1 MATRPDLFDRDTR
14 RLRRMRALGR
24 GDPFLL
30 GRGFDEMVHSL
41 DAIARPIR
49 RLLLIGAL
57 DPAWAERLRR
67 PDREVVAF
75 EPALDGDEDQW
86 NLDGQPFDAVLAA
99 GTLDTVNDL
108 PRALLAILAAMT
120 ADAPFLGFMIGGDGL
135 PALRQALIEADRAA
149 GAAAPRAHPRIDAPT
164 LAALLQHAGFVS
176 PVVDVD
182 RVTLRYRSAD
192 RLIGD
197 LRASAATNILAAR
210 SRRPVGKAWRRRLM
224 DVLQP
229 GGAPFEERV
238 DFLHWLA
245 WSPPA

>member
-1 MATRPDLFDRDTR
+1 MDATAHLSRSAARRTSAAMATRPDLFDRDTR
-14 RLRRMRALGR
+14 RLRRMRALRR

-30 GRGFDEMVHSL
+30 GRGFDEMIHSL

-75 EPALDGDEDQW
+75 EPALDGDEDRW
-86 NLDGQPFDAVLAA
+86 NPDGQPFDAVLAA

-108 PRALLAILAAMT
+108 PRALKAIRASMT
-120 ADAPFLGFMIGGDGL
+120 ADAPFLGFMVGGDSL
-135 PALRQALIEADRAA
+135 PALRQSLIDADRAA

-164 LAALLQHAGFVS
+164 LAALLQHAGFVN

-182 RVTLRYRSAD
+182 RVTLRYLSA
-192 RLIGD
+192 
-197 LRASAATNILAAR
+197 
-210 SRRPVGKAWRRRLM
+210 
-224 DVLQP
+224 
-229 GGAPFEERV
+229 
-238 DFLHWLA
+238 
-245 WSPPA
+245 